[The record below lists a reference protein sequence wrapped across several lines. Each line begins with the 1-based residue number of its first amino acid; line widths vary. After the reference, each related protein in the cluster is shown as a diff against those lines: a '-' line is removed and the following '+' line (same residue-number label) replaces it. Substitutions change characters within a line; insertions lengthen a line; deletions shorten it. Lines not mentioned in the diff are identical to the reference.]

1 MSNGRTKLVK
11 KTSYRFA
18 ANDSI
23 HKASNTSTA
32 RTTKRNQSVSA
43 IESPE
48 AEVGTTSVVMRA
60 ALPSGSLS
68 RAEHDEEPEARK
80 YQPIDG
86 ASVGCGRRVLRT
98 PGGPVGLDRYS
109 AWSDL

>member
-23 HKASNTSTA
+23 HKASNASTA

-68 RAEHDEEPEARK
+68 RAEHDEEPKRESISRLTVLQSAVAVA
-80 YQPIDG
+80 Y
-86 ASVGCGRRVLRT
+86 SGR
-98 PGGPVGLDRYS
+98 PVGR
-109 AWSDL
+109 